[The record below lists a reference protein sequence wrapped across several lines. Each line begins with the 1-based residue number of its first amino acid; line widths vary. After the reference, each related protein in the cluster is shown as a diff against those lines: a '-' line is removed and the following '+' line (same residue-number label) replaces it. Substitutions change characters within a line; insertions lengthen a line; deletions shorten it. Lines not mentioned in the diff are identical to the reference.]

1 AQTSYADDFHIQWEF
16 TTTAG
21 FRRYNAIAL
30 NVVNLFRVVTHPL
43 QNLGPLK
50 QGSPPS
56 LVPME
61 LLLQRIPLLCS
72 TDRLCRCST
81 ALGPEPVRSQ
91 QALPAVW
98 RQHLY
103 PLRIRSMADFSDA
116 LQEARAEFDAFG
128 AYMQTPSALVR
139 KDEADTAPTPTPSLG
154 STEAM
159 ETDREV
165 KRNADLNEDKT
176 AAPPPKWAKGEAKGE
191 KGEKTEDAPTGKGR
205 AMEAPQK
212 SPPPAT
218 NTPGQGS
225 ADPGPQQRT
234 NRGQPQQTPQ
244 GGSAA
249 RTGQQHQQMAGWRR
263 SGGYRQ
269 WPNNR
274 QDRDN
279 SSWDDRQAKEIKELK
294 EDAVGVIHLDCEFIL
309 FLQTEAAGNEW
320 AITQQLYE
328 TAVQWHRQKES
339 NPESLTNPMRNI
351 LLYNL
356 YNALLMKLE
365 ALEVDKELMDRAK
378 ARGLIEGTTYVYLQ
392 WDAATRQ
399 HVKAM
404 IQPVEHSDM
413 IQMVKT
419 LKYLAT
425 FPNVVGR
432 FHALRK
438 MEDNLNGDIR
448 TGQQSPTSYGQS

>member
-1 AQTSYADDFHIQWEF
+1 
-16 TTTAG
+16 
-21 FRRYNAIAL
+21 
-30 NVVNLFRVVTHPL
+30 
-43 QNLGPLK
+43 
-50 QGSPPS
+50 
-56 LVPME
+56 
-61 LLLQRIPLLCS
+61 
-72 TDRLCRCST
+72 
-81 ALGPEPVRSQ
+81 
-91 QALPAVW
+91 
-98 RQHLY
+98 
-103 PLRIRSMADFSDA
+103 MADFSDA
-116 LQEARAEFDAFG
+116 QQEARAEFDAFG
-128 AYMQTPSALVR
+128 SYMQTPSALVR
-139 KDEADTAPTPTPSLG
+139 KDEADTAPPTSGAPTPTPSLG

-176 AAPPPKWAKGEAKGE
+176 AAPSPKWAKGEAKGE

-212 SPPPAT
+212 SPPQAT

-234 NRGQPQQTPQ
+234 NPQQAPQ

-249 RTGQQHQQMAGWRR
+249 RTGQQHQQMASWRKP
-263 SGGYRQ
+263 GGYRQ
-269 WPNNR
+269 WPNSR

-294 EDAVGVIHLDCEFIL
+294 EAMRALSRLTLRLEDAVEVIHLDCEFIL

-404 IQPVEHSDM
+404 MQPVE
-413 IQMVKT
+413 
-419 LKYLAT
+419 
-425 FPNVVGR
+425 
-432 FHALRK
+432 
-438 MEDNLNGDIR
+438 
-448 TGQQSPTSYGQS
+448 